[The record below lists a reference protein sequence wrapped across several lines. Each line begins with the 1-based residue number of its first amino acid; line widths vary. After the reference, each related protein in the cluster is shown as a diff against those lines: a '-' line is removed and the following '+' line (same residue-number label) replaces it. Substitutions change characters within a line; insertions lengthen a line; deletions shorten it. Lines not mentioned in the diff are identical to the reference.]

1 MKKERRTQGFYSL
14 PHLSVGHYPAFIPN
28 SQKAQNKIVL
38 YDNTMV
44 LFMTRMNIRCIS
56 KVTYGKTWP
65 ELRPDETTVY
75 HENIWWTYI
84 LHNKRKTSVSKSCYL
99 FCFKAEYPLCCF
111 LTQDWPCSYGFHA
124 FPPRGETESSAD
136 HGAGASHPQSTHL
149 QGTAVELI
157 HALYIHLWFKSIPS
171 RNFIVFTLCVLMHR
185 VSIFHQRIWDV
196 KRNTDSL
203 CSSGSLTVCVCLCL
217 CAFIYALVCVCAG
230 PE

>member
-1 MKKERRTQGFYSL
+1 
-14 PHLSVGHYPAFIPN
+14 
-28 SQKAQNKIVL
+28 
-38 YDNTMV
+38 
-44 LFMTRMNIRCIS
+44 MTRIKTRWDYSISWKHLMNIHFTQQ
-56 KVTYGKTWP
+56 K
-65 ELRPDETTVY
+65 
-75 HENIWWTYI
+75 ENFC
-84 LHNKRKTSVSKSCYL
+84 LQVLCCYL